1 MGVSRLRYL
10 VLFAAIVLS
19 AFAQTT
25 SNLTGVVRDASGA
38 VVSGAAV
45 KAKHVDTGLTRS
57 TATDGSGRFL
67 FGVLPAGAWELR
79 VEAKGFRPLIRKGVQ
94 LTVGETASLEAS
106 LEVGSQDQEVT
117 VSAQASAVNV
127 STSELSYLVS
137 SNAIREL
144 PLNGRNWTDL
154 SLLQPGVVAF
164 PHRDGGSAP
173 AHGLGMSI
181 NGQDVRANTYLLDG
195 TPMNDFTNGPAGSV
209 AGTALGMD
217 TIREFRVETNAYSAE
232 FGRTYGGQINVLTKS
247 GSNDFHGSVFHY
259 LRNDNFD
266 ARNFFDPAKRPE
278 FRRNQFGGTVG
289 GPIRRDRTFFFA
301 GFEGLREQLGRT
313 IRSAVPDVATRAGT
327 VDPVIRPYL
336 NEIPL
341 PNGPAI
347 GGGLATYI
355 FPFSQNLTQNF
366 GQGRIDHTFNEKL
379 QAFGRYTHDVAD
391 QVLPTDFPQ
400 FPRTFLSRSHFSTA
414 ELRQVY
420 SPTLLNTTRFSFART
435 RLGQEVEANTT
446 QTLSPFIPGRTIM
459 GDIDIG
465 GMPRFGPQS
474 SVNLRLTQNV
484 FGVENG
490 ASWQRGRHLLKFGGL
505 AERYQLNM
513 INPTFGLGIFT
524 FNDLPSF
531 LANRPA
537 RFIGLAPNGALDRYW
552 RFTLMGLYVQDDFK
566 VGSRLTVNAGMRWE
580 ATTMPSDIY
589 GRDSALPNLSDPA
602 PTTGRLF
609 KDTPKANFSPRV
621 GFAWDVF
628 GTGRTAI
635 RAGYGLFYNVN
646 NQQHL
651 IVTVTNPPATPRL
664 VIANPTFPVP
674 PFERGVGN
682 SIRPMQWDIQN
693 PKLHVFNFNIQQQ
706 LPLDVVATIGYAGT
720 RGSHLWRSWD
730 VNTAKH
736 QVQPDGSIFF
746 PVGSPRQNTAYST
759 VEAKTSDGESWYNA
773 LIFELRKRF
782 ANGLSLQ
789 SSYTFARNIDTTQGS
804 VFFSDATNATTSAM
818 PEFPGFQYNKGL
830 ADFHAK
836 HNWVMNVLYELPFGK
851 SLTGPAGVLF
861 KGWQVATIVNVR
873 SGSPLTPFV
882 RANRSRSQWAPSIG
896 AGIGND
902 RPSMAA
908 GRTYESAVLGGPDR
922 YFDPTAFRL
931 QPAGYLGDVGRNT
944 FIGPNLRTVDV
955 SLAKNF
961 RFGERIN
968 LQFRSEAF
976 NLLNRANFGPPNL
989 IAFAGT
995 VDTEPATATFGQ
1007 IRSTVTSARQIQ
1019 LGLRLSF

>member
-1 MGVSRLRYL
+1 MRLL
-10 VLFAAIVLS
+10 PLIAAISLS
-19 AFAQTT
+19 AFAQTA
-25 SNLTGVVRDASGA
+25 SNLTGVVRDATGA

-45 KAKHVDTGLTRS
+45 NAKHIETGLTRS
-57 TATDGSGRFL
+57 AVTDDSGRYL
-67 FGVLPAGAWELR
+67 VTVLPSGNYEIR
-79 VEAKGFRPLIRKGVQ
+79 VEARGFRPLVRKGVQ
-94 LTVGETASLEAS
+94 LSINETATVDLG
-106 LEVGSQDQEVT
+106 LEVGAQEQEIT
-117 VSAQASAVNV
+117 VSGQASPVNV
-127 STSELSYLVS
+127 TTSELSYLVS
-137 SNAIREL
+137 SRAIAEL

-247 GSNDFHGSVFHY
+247 GSNELHGSAFHY
-259 LRNDNFD
+259 LRNDNMD
-266 ARNFFDPAKRPE
+266 ARNFFDPARRPE
-278 FRRNQFGGTVG
+278 FKRNQFGGTLG
-289 GPIRRDRTFFFA
+289 GPVKRDRTFFFA
-301 GFEGLREQLGRT
+301 GFEGLRENLGRT
-313 IRSAVPDVATRAGT
+313 IRSAVPDASVRQGA

-336 NEIPL
+336 DEIPL

-347 GGGLATYI
+347 GNGYSFFI
-355 FPFSQNLTQNF
+355 FPFAQTLTQNF
-366 GQGRIDHTFNEKL
+366 GQGRLDHTFNQKL
-379 QAFGRYTHDVAD
+379 QAFGRYTYDVAD

-400 FPRTFLSRSHFSTA
+400 FPRTFLSRNHFATA
-414 ELRQVY
+414 EFRQVY
-420 SPTLLNTTRFSFART
+420 TPAFLNTSRLSFART
-435 RLGQEVEANTT
+435 RIGQEVEANTSRP
-446 QTLSPFIPGRTIM
+446 LSPFIPGRNLM

-465 GMPRFGPQS
+465 PMPRFGPQS
-474 SVNLRLTQNV
+474 SVNLRLTQNMYG
-484 FGVENG
+484 FEDG
-490 ASWQRGRHLLKFGGL
+490 ASWQRGRHLIKFGGL

-524 FNDLPSF
+524 FNDLNSF
-531 LANRPA
+531 LTNRPA

-566 VGSRLTVNAGMRWE
+566 IGSRLTVNAGLRWE
-580 ATTMPSDIY
+580 ATTMPQDIY
-589 GRDSALPNLSDPA
+589 GRDSALPNLSDTA

-609 KDTPKANFSPRV
+609 KDTPKANFSPRI

-628 GTGRTAI
+628 GNGRTAI
-635 RAGYGLFYNVN
+635 RSGYGLYYNVN

-664 VIANPTFPVP
+664 IIANPTFPVP

-682 SIRPMQWDIQN
+682 SIRPMQWDLEN
-693 PKLHVFNFNIQQQ
+693 PRMHVFNFNIQQQ
-706 LPLDVVATIGYAGT
+706 LPFDVVATVGYAGT
-720 RGSHLWRSWD
+720 RGTHLYRSWD
-730 VNTAKH
+730 VNISRH
-736 QVQPDGSIFF
+736 VVQPDGSVFF
-746 PVGSPRQNTAYST
+746 PAGSPRQNTAYST
-759 VEAKTSDGESWYNA
+759 VELKSSDGQSWYNA
-773 LIFELRKRF
+773 MIVELRKRF
-782 ANGLSLQ
+782 SNGLSLQ
-789 SSYTFARNIDTTQGS
+789 SSYTLSRNIDTTQGS

-818 PEFPGFQYNKGL
+818 PEFPGFNYNRGL

-836 HNWVMNVLYELPFGK
+836 HNWVMNVLYEIPFGK
-851 SLTGPAGVLF
+851 SLTGPAGVIL
-861 KGWQVATIVNVR
+861 KGWQVASIVNVR

-896 AGIGND
+896 PGIGND
-902 RPSMAA
+902 RPSMAP
-908 GRTYESAVLGGPDR
+908 GRTYESAVLGGPDQ

-931 QPAGYLGDVGRNT
+931 QPAGYLGSIGRNT
-944 FIGPNLRTVDV
+944 FIGPNLRTVDG
-955 SLAKNF
+955 SLMKNF
-961 RFGERIN
+961 RLGERTN
-968 LQFRSEAF
+968 LQFRAEAF
-976 NLLNRANFGPPNL
+976 NLFNRANFGPPNL

-995 VDTEPATATFGQ
+995 ADNEAPLPTFGQ
-1007 IRSTVTSARQIQ
+1007 IRTTVTTARQIQ

>member
-1 MGVSRLRYL
+1 LRLL
-10 VLFAAIVLS
+10 IVAVAAIS
-19 AFAQTT
+19 AYAQTT
-25 SNLTGVVRDASGA
+25 GNLSGVVRDASGA
-38 VVSGAAV
+38 VVTGAAV
-45 KAKHVDTGLTRS
+45 HAKQVETGLTRVS
-57 TATDGSGRFL
+57 NTDESGRFL
-67 FGVLPAGAWELR
+67 VNVLPAGSYELR
-79 VEAKGFRPLIRKGVQ
+79 VEAKGFRPLVRKGIL
-94 LTVGETASLEAS
+94 LTVGETASVDVS
-106 LEVGSQDQEVT
+106 LELGAQEQEVT
-117 VSAQASAVNV
+117 VSAQASPVNV

-154 SLLQPGVVAF
+154 SLLQPGVLAF

-217 TIREFRVETNAYSAE
+217 TIQEFRVETNAYSAE

-247 GSNDFHGSVFHY
+247 GSNDLHGSLFEY
-259 LRNDNFD
+259 FRNDNMD
-266 ARNFFDPAKRPE
+266 ARNFFDPANKPE
-278 FRRNQFGGTVG
+278 FKRNQFGGTLG
-289 GPIRRDRTFFFA
+289 GPVKRDRTFFFA
-301 GFEGLREQLGRT
+301 GYEGLRENLGRT
-313 IRSAVPDVATRAGT
+313 IRSAVPDASVRQGT

-347 GGGLATYI
+347 SGGLSYFI
-355 FPFSQNLTQNF
+355 FPFAQTLNQNF
-366 GQGRIDHTFNEKL
+366 AQGRVDHTFSSRY
-379 QAFGRYTHDVAD
+379 QAFGRYTYDRAD

-400 FPRTFLSRSHFSTA
+400 FPRTFLSRNQFATA
-414 ELRQVY
+414 ELRQVFT
-420 SPTLLNTTRFSFART
+420 PALLNTSRLSFART
-435 RLGQEVEANTT
+435 RLGQEVEANTAER
-446 QTLSPFIPGRTIM
+446 LGAFIPGRSIM

-484 FGVENG
+484 FGFEDG
-490 ASWQRGRHLLKFGGL
+490 ASWQRGRHLIKFGGL

-566 VGSRLTVNAGMRWE
+566 VGSRVTVNAGLRWE
-580 ATTMPSDIY
+580 ATTMPVDLY

-609 KDTPKANFSPRV
+609 KDTPKANFSPRI

-628 GTGRTAI
+628 GTGRTSV
-635 RAGYGLFYNVN
+635 RAGYGLYYNVN

-682 SIRPMQWDIQN
+682 SIRPMQWDLEN
-693 PKLHVFNFNIQQQ
+693 PRLHVFNFNVQQQ
-706 LPLDVVATIGYAGT
+706 LPFDVVATVGYAGT
-720 RGSHLWRSWD
+720 RGSHLYRSWD
-730 VNTAKH
+730 INTSRSV
-736 QVQPDGSIFF
+736 VQPDGQIFF
-746 PVGSPRQNTAYST
+746 PAGSPRQNTLYSS
-759 VEAKTSDGESWYNA
+759 VELKSSDGESWYNA
-773 LIFELRKRF
+773 FIFELRKRF
-782 ANGLSLQ
+782 SNGFSLQ
-789 SSYTFARNIDTTQGS
+789 SSYTYAKNIDTTQGS

-818 PEFPGFQYNKGL
+818 PEFPGFNYNRGL
-830 ADFHAK
+830 ADMDIRHS
-836 HNWVMNVLYELPFGK
+836 WVMNVLYELPFGK
-851 SLTGPAGVLF
+851 SLRGPAGAAL
-861 KGWQVATIVNVR
+861 KGWQVASIVNVR
-873 SGSPLTPFV
+873 SGNPLTAFV
-882 RANRSRSQWAPSIG
+882 RANRSRSQWAPSL
-896 AGIGND
+896 AATVGND
-902 RPSMAA
+902 RPNMAPN
-908 GRTYESAVLGGPDR
+908 RTYASAVLGGPDR
-922 YFDPTAFRL
+922 YFDPTAFQL
-931 QPAGYLGDVGRNT
+931 QPAGYLGSVGRNT
-944 FIGPNLRTVDV
+944 FTGPNLRTVDL
-955 SLAKNF
+955 SLMKNF
-961 RFGERIN
+961 RLRERVNI
-968 LQFRSEAF
+968 QFRAEAF
-976 NLLNRANFGPPNL
+976 NLFNHANFGPPNL

-995 VDTEPATATFGQ
+995 TDNEAPLGTFGQ